1 MGVISWNF
9 IVASDLFGA
18 GMSAGALIASLIADF
33 SGNRRYGRIVK
44 IGAFIAPF
52 PVSIGVSA
60 LIFDLERPLSFWK
73 LYTSFQS
80 SSIMSLGSWILLL
93 FLSISAAIF
102 YMYIPDRYDFLK
114 IKSWITGGRLS
125 KSIKVAGLILAF
137 ATATYTGVLLSV
149 LVARPFWNTPLLPIV
164 FLLSAVIDGIAAIG
178 FVLYATL
185 RHAGLQDEL
194 VSSKRFMGKFYI
206 TLLVLLFIR
215 LSFLIIGFY
224 RSTEYAPSALS
235 VIMGGPLTVV
245 FWLGFIVIG
254 MLIPLIYGLFEILPS
269 RSGAETTTPRP
280 LLALLVPA
288 SILIGGFM
296 LRYVVVY
303 AGQITG
309 PILQ

>member
-125 KSIKVAGLILAF
+125 ISIKVAGLILAF

-164 FLLSAVIDGIAAIG
+164 FLFSAVIDGIAAIG
-178 FVLYATL
+178 FVLYANPW
-185 RHAGLQDEL
+185 HAGLQDEL
-194 VSSKRFMGKFYI
+194 VSSKRFMRKFYV
-206 TLLVLLFIR
+206 TLLALIFIR
-215 LSFLIIGFY
+215 LSFLIAGFY
-224 RSTEYAPSALS
+224 RSTEYAPSALG
-235 VIMGGPLTVV
+235 VIMGGPLTVL
-245 FWLGFIVIG
+245 FWLGVIVIG
-254 MLIPLIYGLFEILPS
+254 MVLPLIYGLFEILPS
-269 RSGAETTTPRP
+269 RSGAKTTNNQS

-288 SILIGGFM
+288 SVLIGGFM